1 MAGITLLPCDEIFS
15 RLPERKLAKRA
26 AISKSTRDEVTRII
40 ILVIIPMFFLGIE
53 VGTTGTRAVTLDLE
67 SARIVAEAVSPHRWI
82 EGLPDGHREQDPVN
96 WIEAVDRSVRECLEK
111 IGASRSKIAAIGVS
125 GSLQGIVILD
135 RDNRVV
141 RPTKMAGDY
150 SARRQCDEISRSFG
164 GGPGMIEMA
173 GNPLAPDSAAAQ
185 CLWLK
190 QHEPYHFQR
199 AAAIMPIKDFI
210 NYWLTGEVATE
221 PGIASGTG
229 MFDVR
234 NRTWSQD
241 ICSLIDSRLLEMLPR
256 VASSIEPRGALRKSL
271 ADSWGLDPHLIVS
284 QGGGTQM
291 LSCLAAGCVA
301 SGRVSLELGITGV
314 LSGIANAPCIDLRG
328 EVSALCDATGQ
339 WLATVVTANAVAA
352 PEMIRRHY
360 GWSPEQME
368 QMVAASSPGADGLLF
383 LPYVTGEKTP
393 NLPEATGVLHGI
405 TLDNYTPANVARA
418 TAEGVSLGLG
428 YGLGRMRELGFDPR
442 EIQVTGAGSGSKV
455 TRQLLADVFGVPVV
469 GLASPQGAAFGA
481 AIHAALVFFRH
492 SGETLRFEEM
502 AQYLVVVDEATR
514 CMPNASL
521 HNLYQDL
528 ISRQQYLVD
537 TLHPAGFL

>member
-1 MAGITLLPCDEIFS
+1 
-15 RLPERKLAKRA
+15 
-26 AISKSTRDEVTRII
+26 
-40 ILVIIPMFFLGIE
+40 MFFLGIE
-53 VGTTGTRAVTLDLE
+53 IGTTNTRALALDLE
-67 SARIVAEAVSPHRWI
+67 SARVMAEAVSPHRWI

-96 WIEAVDRSVRECLEK
+96 WIEAVDLAVRACLDQM
-111 IGASRSKIAAIGVS
+111 GPSRGKIAALGVS
-125 GSLQGIVILD
+125 GNLQGIVVLD

-141 RPTKMAGDY
+141 RPTKMAGDF
-150 SARRQCDEISRSFG
+150 SARRQAEEIARAFG
-164 GGPGMIEMA
+164 GRPGMIELV
-173 GNPLAPDSAAAQ
+173 GNPLAADSAAAQ

-234 NRTWSQD
+234 QRKWSND
-241 ICSLIDSRLLEMLPR
+241 VCSLIDSRLLDMLPKIS
-256 VASSIEPRGALRKSL
+256 SSIEPRGLLRKPL
-271 ADSWGLDPHLIVS
+271 ADAWGVDAQTIVS

-301 SGRVSLELGITGV
+301 SGRVSLELGNTGV
-314 LSGIANAPCIDLRG
+314 LSGIAHAPCVDLRG
-328 EVSALCDATGQ
+328 EVSALCDSTGQ

-352 PEMIRRHY
+352 PEMVRRHY
-360 GWSPEQME
+360 GWSVEQME
-368 QMVAASSPGADGLLF
+368 QMVASSSPGADGLLF

-393 NLPEATGVLHGI
+393 NLPEASGVLHGV
-405 TLDNYTPANVARA
+405 TLDNFTPANVARA

-428 YGLGRMRELGFDPR
+428 YGLGRMRELDFDPQ
-442 EIQVTGAGSGSKV
+442 EIQVTGSGSGSKV

-481 AIHAALVFFRH
+481 AIHAAMVFFRH
-492 SGETLRFEEM
+492 SGETLQFDEM
-502 AQYLVVVDEATR
+502 AQYLVVVDENTR
-514 CMPNASL
+514 CQPNAAL
-521 HNLYQDL
+521 HTHYQDL